1 MWRDKC
7 LQIFIEHGN
16 NSKKIAEKCGVS
28 ENTIKRIKKDPNVT
42 IQLST
47 LEQIAKGFGLTLQD
61 ITNDTNA
68 VIGTVKLEVL
78 QQEKEALQADYN
90 ILLADRNSLLA
101 DNSLLEKDI
110 ASLKSKIE
118 VMEVKLLYTE
128 RLLAVYEKFDK
139 QKTE

>member
-7 LQIFIEHGN
+7 LQLFGDGN
-16 NSKKIAEKCGVS
+16 PKKIAEKCGVS

-47 LEQIAKGFGLTLQD
+47 LEQIAKGFDLTLKD

-78 QQEKEALQADYN
+78 QQEKDSLQADYN

-118 VMEVKLLYTE
+118 VMEVKLVYTE

-139 QKTE
+139 LKSE